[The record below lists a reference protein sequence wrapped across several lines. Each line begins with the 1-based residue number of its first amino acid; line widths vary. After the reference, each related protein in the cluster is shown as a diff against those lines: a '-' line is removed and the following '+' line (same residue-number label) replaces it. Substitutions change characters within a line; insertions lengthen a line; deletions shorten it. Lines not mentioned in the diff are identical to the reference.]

1 MQLEPYRTQQLAYD
15 YEERKPI
22 ASVYPDEILELCYL
36 VTPDSPTGLPVNLEE
51 VLDIT
56 EQAKPELVKDRR
68 FQHLLD
74 LIESA

>member
-1 MQLEPYRTQQLAYD
+1 M
-15 YEERKPI
+15 
-22 ASVYPDEILELCYL
+22 YPDEILELCYL
-36 VTPDSPTGLPVNLEE
+36 VTPDSNTGLPVNLEDA
-51 VLDIT
+51 LDLI